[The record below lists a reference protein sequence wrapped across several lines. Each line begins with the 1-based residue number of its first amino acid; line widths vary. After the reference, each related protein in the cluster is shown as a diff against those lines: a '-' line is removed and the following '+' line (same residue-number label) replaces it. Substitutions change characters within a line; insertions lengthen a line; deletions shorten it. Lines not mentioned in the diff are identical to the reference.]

1 MGQMF
6 DQSRDQM
13 HNWRL
18 GNPRT
23 LRDYV
28 DRSNRQTTSWGKVK
42 HTGERFSSYGWD
54 DLRAMI
60 EPPSCRQYKPGDC
73 LASRPLNWDEIF
85 DKHDDDENWV
95 DPGAPS
101 GGRSRPRDGNDI
113 DNGEG
118 EEDMQGGVKGTG
130 KDNRTKHWEG
140 TGKGKRKGKVTAMDK
155 GKRMGNS
162 KGKGIVKPT
171 PGGDDISC
179 AVALRLEKELCEADF
194 NMEG

>member
-6 DQSRDQM
+6 DKSRDQM
-13 HNWRL
+13 HNSRL

-42 HTGERFSSYGWD
+42 HTSERFSSYGCD

-60 EPPSCRQYKPGDC
+60 EPPSCGQYKPGDC

-130 KDNRTKHWEG
+130 KDNRTKDRKG
-140 TGKGKRKGKVTAMDK
+140 TGKGKRKGKVTAMDE